1 MAPLKK
7 RTYRKPRRM
16 VKKRG
21 ARRVSSITKLVKSV
35 IQKTAE
41 TKCIQ
46 YYNDSI
52 IFSNYTVGVLAGSS
66 QTINVIEITPNSIW
80 LPITQGNSQQ
90 GRIGNKIQT
99 KSLIVKGYV
108 YPRVYLATTPLNT
121 DPRPSLVK
129 IWIMY
134 DKSAS
139 GGVVDPSAPQFFQAG
154 NTSTIPNG
162 TISDMFQ
169 PVNKDRYVVVASKV
183 LKVGC
188 SGYQSGTTGNVAPAN
203 SAYWHNNDYKMTC
216 PFSFNLTKRCPKRF
230 QFSDNSAD
238 PINHGLF
245 MVYEAVNIQGSAMTA
260 NCYPVAMTLSL
271 DYRYTDM

>member
-260 NCYPVAMTLSL
+260 NCYPVAMTQFRL
-271 DYRYTDM
+271 